1 MPFLK
6 GKDKIMSKTTT
17 LDLAS
22 LMDKTPNDKS
32 IWQQSKGVFNDGT
45 EIISEAFEAGAELVR
60 AVRKSLNL
68 LNLQIDETIILQKI
82 SLVGVIM
89 QAGEAINMTEEEA
102 VNIVVAQL
110 RN

>member
-1 MPFLK
+1 
-6 GKDKIMSKTTT
+6 MSKTT

-45 EIISEAFEAGAELVR
+45 EIVSEAFEAGAELAR

-68 LNLQIDETIILQKI
+68 LNLQIDETITLQKI
-82 SLVGVIM
+82 SLVGVIL
-89 QAGEAINMTEEEA
+89 QAGEAINMTQDEA
-102 VNIVVAQL
+102 VEIVVAQL

>member
-1 MPFLK
+1 
-6 GKDKIMSKTTT
+6 MSAT
-17 LDLAS
+17 LNLAS

-45 EIISEAFEAGAELVR
+45 EIVSELFEGGAELAR

-82 SLVGVIM
+82 SLVGVIL
-89 QAGEAINMTEEEA
+89 QAGETINMTEEEA
-102 VNIVVAQL
+102 VNIVIAQL

>member
-1 MPFLK
+1 
-6 GKDKIMSKTTT
+6 MSTST
-17 LDLAS
+17 LNLAS

-45 EIISEAFEAGAELVR
+45 EIISETFEAGAELVR
-60 AVRKSLNL
+60 AIRKSLNL

-82 SLVGVIM
+82 SLVGVIL
-89 QAGEAINMTEEEA
+89 QAGQAINMTEEEA

>member
-1 MPFLK
+1 
-6 GKDKIMSKTTT
+6 MSAT
-17 LDLAS
+17 LNLAS

-32 IWQQSKGVFNDGT
+32 IWQQSKSVFNDGT
-45 EIISEAFEAGAELVR
+45 EIISETFEAGAELVK

-82 SLVGVIM
+82 SLVGVIL
-89 QAGEAINMTEEEA
+89 QAGEAINMSQEEA
-102 VNIVVAQL
+102 VSIVIAQL

>member
-6 GKDKIMSKTTT
+6 GKDKNMSTST
-17 LDLAS
+17 LNLAS

-45 EIISEAFEAGAELVR
+45 EIVSEAFEAGAELVK

-89 QAGEAINMTEEEA
+89 QAGEAINMTQDEA